1 MIVSADLR
9 TTLLGLL
16 AQRGPSKT
24 ICPSEVARAL
34 SPKNWR
40 ELMPAVREVG
50 VELVAEGQIVAQ
62 QRGQM
67 VDPKT
72 VRGPIR
78 YGQAESAVGNR
89 GDAETVSGSDG

>member
-9 TTLLGLL
+9 ATLLGLL
-16 AQRGPSKT
+16 AHRGSNKT

-50 VELVAEGQIVAQ
+50 VELVAEGQIVAR
-62 QRGQM
+62 QRGQV

-78 YGQAESAVGNR
+78 YGQAERAVGKH
-89 GDAETVSGSDG
+89 GDEETVSGNDG